1 MRKALI
7 LLAILVVPSVFY
19 LVIKSGKNQYK
30 NLAYYGPKTPVSK
43 TVNGENIIDTLYH
56 SVQGFSLYDA
66 DSNHVTEKITE
77 GKIVVADFIF
87 TTCQSICPKM
97 SDQMM
102 RVQHAFKDNPDVII
116 LSFTVDPEHD
126 TPAVLKAY
134 ADKHNAIKDKWYF
147 LTGSKDS
154 IYALARHSY
163 FVTAMEGD
171 GVVDDFV
178 HSEQVVLVDPDKHIR
193 GFYDGTELTEVNK
206 LIDDITILHM
216 FLNKEQEK
224 AVN

>member
-1 MRKALI
+1 MRKVLI

-30 NLAYYGPKTPVSK
+30 TLEYFGPKTPVTK
-43 TVNGENIIDTLYH
+43 TVNGETVTDTLYH
-56 SVQGFSLYDA
+56 TVQGFSLWDA
-66 DSNHVTEKITE
+66 DSNLVTEKITE
-77 GKIVVADFIF
+77 GKIVIADFIF

-97 SDQMM
+97 SDQLM
-102 RVQHAFKDNPDVII
+102 RVQHSYKDAPNVVI

-126 TPAVLKAY
+126 TPSVLKAY
-134 ADKHNAIKDKWYF
+134 ANKHNAISGKWYF
-147 LTGSKDS
+147 LTGAKDS

-178 HSEQVVLVDPDKHIR
+178 HSEQVVLVDPQKHIR

-206 LIDDITILHM
+206 LIEDISMLQRE
-216 FLNKEQEK
+216 NQ
-224 AVN
+224 N